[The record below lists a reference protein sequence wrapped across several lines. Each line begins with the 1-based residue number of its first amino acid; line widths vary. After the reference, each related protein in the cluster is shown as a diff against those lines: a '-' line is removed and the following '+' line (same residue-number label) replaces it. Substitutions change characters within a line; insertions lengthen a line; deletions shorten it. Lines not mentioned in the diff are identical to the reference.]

1 MAVEDRLYECTLNN
15 RNLRPSLTVRHS
27 WCSEVA
33 LILGDVSKRWA
44 GVTWA
49 EERRSGKTRDLTA
62 SYAEFSASSMPA
74 GMV

>member
-1 MAVEDRLYECTLNN
+1 
-15 RNLRPSLTVRHS
+15 
-27 WCSEVA
+27 
-33 LILGDVSKRWA
+33 LGDVSKRWA